1 MKRFVLWSLAA
12 GVPFGLVMGLFF
24 FLVTETA
31 GAALLA
37 GALAGTLFGAG
48 LGGAVVILRKG
59 LAHGLPSFSDADEE
73 VLFQT
78 HANHF
83 RGMEAVGGWL
93 VLTDRRLLFRPHRM
107 NIQKREWSLPRA
119 DLIRLEPYRV
129 LGVLPTG
136 LRALTASG
144 EERFVV
150 EERRR
155 WIERDV

>member
-48 LGGAVVILRKG
+48 LGGAVV
-59 LAHGLPSFSDADEE
+59 
-73 VLFQT
+73 V
-78 HANHF
+78 
-83 RGMEAVGGWL
+83 
-93 VLTDRRLLFRPHRM
+93 
-107 NIQKREWSLPRA
+107 
-119 DLIRLEPYRV
+119 
-129 LGVLPTG
+129 
-136 LRALTASG
+136 LTASG
-144 EERFVV
+144 QERFVV
-150 EERRR
+150 EERSR